1 MMPNTNCSP
10 NRMTRP
16 FLPTGIRVFA
26 VAVVLGMLA
35 GCATVKPTF
44 PQPLRPPKAESAQD
58 EVLGQA
64 TERKGPRVEEGPV
77 IGKAQDAAPEVVRAP
92 PDIPRTKPVSLVLDS
107 VPLETFVNVVFG
119 MELGFAVQV
128 DQSLRSRPDLL
139 SLRLTEPQSPE
150 KAYSI
155 AEEVLRN
162 YGVRINE
169 LGGVL
174 RFVPAGAQGGEVPT
188 LIATRSLPDVPS
200 GQRMVFVAM
209 PLQMSQPGV
218 VAAQVR
224 SLFGTQS
231 VTITEMVDANAL
243 LLSGPSDA
251 VQAAMGAVTTLDRG
265 ALSNKRSIRITPLYL
280 SADLLARELRDV
292 LTGQGISVRSGPG
305 TGGALTF
312 VPVNSA
318 NALIIFSESEP
329 ALNAAVKW
337 AEQLD
342 QPSDDGAGGGMFLY
356 AARHTTVETLL
367 PVLEALIGGTATGG
381 TQSNGGA
388 GTGSGSGAAT
398 ASSGA
403 GEMGGSGSGT
413 RGSGTGSGSS
423 GTGSRV
429 SSISGAGGQLA
440 VDPVRNV
447 IVFQGDAQRWRSLQ
461 GVLARL
467 DQPARQVVIEV
478 TVAEVTLTDE
488 FSHGIEWALRNISVD
503 GMSGPLTALAGT
515 TSTGGLVWQGLSSS
529 GQVKAVL
536 NLFAKDSRVSI
547 LSTPRLLVKSGEVAS
562 IDVGTEV
569 PIVTSQATAADLPNS
584 GDSSS
589 ILQSI
594 QYRKTGVLLEIEAVV
609 HSGQRVD
616 LKVTQEVSEAT
627 PTDTSD
633 ISSPSI
639 FSRKLKTSLSLSD
652 GESTLLGGLISSSRT
667 DGKTKIPLLGD
678 IPILGRAFQSRTKS
692 GTRTELLMLITPY
705 VVEDASQA
713 RAITDAIQ
721 ARFGAEESS
730 WPGQA
735 PASPAVAA
743 PVTGP
748 RATSGTPSTG
758 TPSANP
764 DEGTVRSD
772 NDAAMDSPST
782 PSSSKPK
789 PVPTP

>member
-1 MMPNTNCSP
+1 
-10 NRMTRP
+10 MTRF
-16 FLPTGIRVFA
+16 FLPTAGIRMFA
-26 VAVVLGMLA
+26 VAVMLGMLA

-44 PQPLRPPKAESAQD
+44 PQPLRPPKAETAQD

-64 TERKGPRVEEGPV
+64 TERKGPRVEEGPA
-77 IGKAQDAAPEVVRAP
+77 IGKAQDAAPAAVRPP
-92 PDIPRTKPVSLVLDS
+92 PDIPRTKPVALVLDS
-107 VPLETFVNVVFG
+107 VPMETFINVVFG

-139 SLRLTEPQSPE
+139 SLRLTESQPPE
-150 KAYSI
+150 KAYAI

-174 RFVPAGAQGGEVPT
+174 RFAPIAAQGGDIPK

-209 PLQMSQPGV
+209 PLQISQPGV

-243 LLSGPSDA
+243 LIGGPSDA

-292 LTGQGISVRSGPG
+292 LAGQGISVRTGPG

-318 NALIIFSESEP
+318 NALIIFSESGP
-329 ALNAAVKW
+329 ALDAAVKW

-381 TQSNGGA
+381 TQASS
-388 GTGSGSGAAT
+388 GSGSGS
-398 ASSGA
+398 ASASTSGM
-403 GEMGGSGSGT
+403 GELGGSASGT
-413 RGSGTGSGSS
+413 RGGSAGAKSGGTGN
-423 GTGSRV
+423 RV
-429 SSISGAGGQLA
+429 SAISGAGGQLA

-447 IVFQGDAQRWRSLQ
+447 IVFQGDAQRWRSIQ

-515 TSTGGLVWQGLSSS
+515 AGTGGLVWQGLSSS

-569 PIVTSQATAADLPNS
+569 PIVTSQATAPDLPNT
-584 GDSSS
+584 GNNSS

-616 LKVTQEVSEAT
+616 LKVSQEVSEAM
-627 PTDTSD
+627 PTDTSE

-721 ARFGAEESS
+721 ARFGAEEPS
-730 WPGQA
+730 WPGRARVNPASAAPATEPEAAAGTPSSGA
-735 PASPAVAA
+735 PASSGKGAVSNSGGGAA
-743 PVTGP
+743 AEVPSPPVK
-748 RATSGTPSTG
+748 
-758 TPSANP
+758 
-764 DEGTVRSD
+764 
-772 NDAAMDSPST
+772 DAST
-782 PSSSKPK
+782 P
-789 PVPTP
+789 VPRP

>member
-1 MMPNTNCSP
+1 MMPNVHYSSS
-10 NRMTRP
+10 RMTRL
-16 FLPTGIRVFA
+16 FLLPAGIRTFA
-26 VAVVLGMLA
+26 IAVLLGMLA

-44 PQPLRPPKAESAQD
+44 PEPLRPPKAETAQD

-64 TERKGPRVEEGPV
+64 AERKGPRVEEGPA
-77 IGKAQDAAPEVVRAP
+77 IGKTQGAAPAAVRPP
-92 PDIPRTKPVSLVLDS
+92 PDIPRSKPVALVLDS
-107 VPLETFVNVVFG
+107 VPMETFINVVFG

-139 SLRLTEPQSPE
+139 SLRLTEPQPPA
-150 KAYSI
+150 KAYAI

-162 YGVRINE
+162 YGVSINE

-174 RFVPAGAQGGEVPT
+174 RFVPVAAQGGEIPK

-209 PLQMSQPGV
+209 PLQISQPGV
-218 VAAQVR
+218 IAAQVR

-243 LLSGPSDA
+243 LIGGPSDA

-265 ALSNKRSIRITPLYL
+265 ALSNKRSVRITPLYL

-292 LTGQGISVRSGPG
+292 LAGQGISVRTGAG
-305 TGGALTF
+305 TGGPLTF

-329 ALNAAVKW
+329 ALDAAVKW

-381 TQSNGGA
+381 TQAN
-388 GTGSGSGAAT
+388 SGSGAGSGS
-398 ASSGA
+398 ASNST
-403 GEMGGSGSGT
+403 GEMGGG
-413 RGSGTGSGSS
+413 GSGSAGAKS
-423 GTGSRV
+423 GGTGSRV
-429 SSISGAGGQLA
+429 SAISGAGGQLA

-447 IVFQGDAQRWRSLQ
+447 IVFQGDAQRWRSIQ

-488 FSHGIEWALRNISVD
+488 FSHGIEWALRNISIG
-503 GMSGPLTALAGT
+503 GMSGPLTALTGT
-515 TSTGGLVWQGLSSS
+515 TGTGGLVWHGLSSS

-569 PIVTSQATAADLPNS
+569 PIVTSQATAPDLPNT
-584 GDSSS
+584 GNNSS

-627 PTDTSD
+627 LTDTSE

-705 VVEDASQA
+705 VVEDATQA

-721 ARFGAEESS
+721 ARFGAAES
-730 WPGQA
+730 WPGRPA
-735 PASPAVAA
+735 ATKPAAVPVSPVAVPVGTPVSVPVGPASTKEMPESVS
-743 PVTGP
+743 PVVEVVP
-748 RATSGTPSTG
+748 
-758 TPSANP
+758 
-764 DEGTVRSD
+764 
-772 NDAAMDSPST
+772 
-782 PSSSKPK
+782 
-789 PVPTP
+789 PVSVP

>member
-1 MMPNTNCSP
+1 MMPNANCSP
-10 NRMTRP
+10 NRMTRS
-16 FLPTGIRVFA
+16 FLPHAGIRTFA
-26 VAVVLGMLA
+26 VAVLLGMLA
-35 GCATVKPTF
+35 GCATVQPTF
-44 PQPLRPPKAESAQD
+44 PQPLRPPKAESAQE

-64 TERKGPRVEEGPV
+64 TERKGPRVEEGPA
-77 IGKAQDAAPEVVRAP
+77 IGKAQDAAPAAVRPP
-92 PDIPRTKPVSLVLDS
+92 PDVPRTKPVSLVLDS
-107 VPLETFVNVVFG
+107 VPIETFINVVFG

-128 DQSLRSRPDLL
+128 DQSLRSRSDLL
-139 SLRLTEPQSPE
+139 SLRLTEPQPPE

-174 RFVPAGAQGGEVPT
+174 RFVPVAAQGGDVPT

-209 PLQMSQPGV
+209 PLQISQPGV
-218 VAAQVR
+218 IAAQVR

-292 LTGQGISVRSGPG
+292 LAGQGISVRTGAG

-381 TQSNGGA
+381 TQTTNGA
-388 GTGSGSGAAT
+388 GTGSGSGSGSGSAT
-398 ASSGA
+398 AASGM
-403 GEMGGSGSGT
+403 GEMGGSGSGA
-413 RGSGTGSGSS
+413 RGSGSGSGTGSGSGS

-429 SSISGAGGQLA
+429 SAISGAGGQLA

-447 IVFQGDAQRWRSLQ
+447 IVFQGDAQRWRSIQ

-503 GMSGPLTALAGT
+503 GMSGPLTAFAGAAT
-515 TSTGGLVWQGLSSS
+515 KGGLVWQGLSSS

-584 GDSSS
+584 GNNSS

-616 LKVTQEVSEAT
+616 LKVSQEVSEAT

-652 GESTLLGGLISSSRT
+652 GQSTLLGGLISSTRT

-730 WPGQA
+730 WPTQA
-735 PASPAVAA
+735 SSSPAVTA
-743 PVTGP
+743 PSTN
-748 RATSGTPSTG
+748 TPST
-758 TPSANP
+758 NP
-764 DEGTVRSD
+764 DGAASRPG
-772 NDAAMDSPST
+772 NDAAMDVPAT
-782 PSSSKPK
+782 PTSGTPR
-789 PVPTP
+789 PVTTP